1 MHTYK
6 RDDRLSVWIQ
16 AALGLAGVVV
26 TAIAVVAFTRADD
39 VPRRERPRIERG
51 AKPVRNPHTL
61 PRPEDYEA
69 RLAATEAELAMLR
82 AQARSRQD
90 VQQQQDKTRCVGG
103 VLFAELNGAL
113 TNIGTCSAKHH

>member
-16 AALGLAGVVV
+16 AALGLAGLVV

-39 VPRRERPRIERG
+39 VPRRERPRIERV
-51 AKPVRNPHTL
+51 ATPVRNPHTL
-61 PRPEDYEA
+61 PRPNDYEA

-82 AQARSRQD
+82 AQARSRQHA
-90 VQQQQDKTRCVGG
+90 QQQQSTTRCVGG
-103 VLFAELNGAL
+103 VLFADLDGAL
-113 TNIGTCSAKHH
+113 TNIGKCNPRHY